1 MGERSRLGCTG
12 RRPAGWTVCSAR
24 APNTAREAHALPT
37 VNSYG
42 ETLELRAGSGLATSA
57 THSTF
62 AHNDAAETSNHLRA
76 GEPAATRGVALRS
89 RIPTGF
95 RPKAQGCE
103 ARATLGHRQSIIPNR
118 EAVAAHLFPPARLT
132 SVTTPLALI

>member
-1 MGERSRLGCTG
+1 MYRCSVARIGGLPYRRLLIGE
-12 RRPAGWTVCSAR
+12 A
-24 APNTAREAHALPT
+24 
-37 VNSYG
+37 
-42 ETLELRAGSGLATSA
+42 LELRAGSGLATSA

-103 ARATLGHRQSIIPNR
+103 AVARHELPWVIVNPSSPTAT
-118 EAVAAHLFPPARLT
+118 RLRPIC
-132 SVTTPLALI
+132 SRP

>member
-1 MGERSRLGCTG
+1 MYRCSVARIGGLPYRRLLIGE
-12 RRPAGWTVCSAR
+12 A
-24 APNTAREAHALPT
+24 
-37 VNSYG
+37 
-42 ETLELRAGSGLATSA
+42 LELRAGSGLATSA

-118 EAVAAHLFPPARLT
+118 DAVAAHLFPPARLT
-132 SVTTPLALI
+132 SVTTPLALIRFPSAHPR